1 MAKSIFRAT
10 ALTLLM
16 TTAGFAFAAS
26 GALPVEKLSADVVVV
41 GAGGTG
47 VAAAASAAQHGAK
60 VIVFEKM
67 PFIGGSS
74 ALAGGA
80 IAAGDTKAQARA
92 GETETTSEGFIETR
106 EETCDFS
113 RGRNR
118 A

>member
-1 MAKSIFRAT
+1 MTKSIFRAT

-80 IAAGDTKAQARA
+80 IAAG
-92 GETETTSEGFIETR
+92 ETETTSEGFIETR

>member
-1 MAKSIFRAT
+1 MQKSIFRAT

-80 IAAGDTKAQARA
+80 IAAGDTKP
-92 GETETTSEGFIETR
+92 
-106 EETCDFS
+106 
-113 RGRNR
+113 
-118 A
+118 